1 MSRTGLVACTNGMRG
16 TALASGGE
24 EEVLSR
30 SRSQL
35 RWASAL
41 RGLSPMLMLD
51 LSSSTTRVESSLVS
65 KLLPPGL
72 YTNLLL
78 LLMPMPESLGLR
90 EWVLRLRLL
99 LSLSLSTRV
108 EPSSVSPSFPP
119 GSYTRLPLL
128 LPLKLLGPR
137 EWLQSLL
144 MWVVSPVPSLRAGLS
159 SML

>member
-1 MSRTGLVACTNGMRG
+1 VACTNGTRG
-16 TALASGGE
+16 TALVSGGE
-24 EEVLSR
+24 KEVLSQ
-30 SRSQL
+30 SRLQL

-51 LSSSTTRVESSLVS
+51 LLSSMTRVESSLVL
-65 KLLPPGL
+65 KLLPPRL

-78 LLMPMPESLGLR
+78 LLIPMPESLGLR

-99 LSLSLSTRV
+99 LSLLLSTRV
-108 EPSSVSPSFPP
+108 EPSSVLPSFPP
-119 GSYTRLPLL
+119 GLYTRLPLL
-128 LPLKLLGPR
+128 LLLKLLGLR

-144 MWVVSPVPSLRAGLS
+144 MWVVSPVPSLCAGLS